1 MDNKKIYYEYDFST
15 ESAVGIEYE
24 KYLDTQNQCY
34 WKNFVCDRARSNC
47 DQNENFFGEGTLH
60 RLKTSSEMESAT

>member
-24 KYLDTQNQCY
+24 KYLHQSQSKYQKIDIIKTKNMEMQC
-34 WKNFVCDRARSNC
+34 
-47 DQNENFFGEGTLH
+47 T
-60 RLKTSSEMESAT
+60 